1 MNLKELPIHYI
12 NKKRYWR
19 MEQVLALQVTDGDYG
34 NNDVCTG
41 CAFRSMRSDASFSC
55 REVKDDRLSKDNQPL
70 RCQDYEVDLES
81 YSTYDEKFSD
91 YNILKDYIFIP
102 ATRAGFAQYV
112 AHKLETS

>member
-1 MNLKELPIHYI
+1 MNLKELPVYYI

-19 MEQVLALQVTDGDYG
+19 MEQTLALQVTDGNYVHH
-34 NNDVCTG
+34 NDVCTG

-70 RCQDYEVDLES
+70 KCQDYEIDMES
-81 YSTYDEKFSD
+81 YWSDGKFSD